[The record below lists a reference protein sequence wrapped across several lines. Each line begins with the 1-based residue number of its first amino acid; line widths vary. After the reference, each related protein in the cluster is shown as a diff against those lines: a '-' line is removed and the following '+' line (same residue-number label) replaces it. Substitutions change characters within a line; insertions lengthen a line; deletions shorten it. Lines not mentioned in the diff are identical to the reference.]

1 MLLMMGFNADFCII
15 HTVYNACGSDYYII
29 PTCLNCVAIYIYKHA
44 FIDNLHLIC
53 VHSDPIVF

>member
-1 MLLMMGFNADFCII
+1 MMGFNADFCII

-29 PTCLNCVAIYIYKHA
+29 PTCLNCVAIYIYIHA